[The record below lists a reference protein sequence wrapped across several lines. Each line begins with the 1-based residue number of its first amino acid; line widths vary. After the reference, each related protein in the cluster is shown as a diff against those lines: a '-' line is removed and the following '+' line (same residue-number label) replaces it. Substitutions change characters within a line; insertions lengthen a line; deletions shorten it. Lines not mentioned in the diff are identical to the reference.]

1 MKNVS
6 SEFMAALVS
15 ARDRGI
21 VPRRLVY
28 FYAKERDTGNPVE
41 LGVWTGDEDMVIS
54 VISGTTGSAE
64 ERAYYGA
71 LNLVVPDIPRVSDMT
86 IQSVTITVSQIASI
100 AQELARGYD
109 LRLAKVEIHDLLLD
123 TVSRLPVAPAEI
135 AFLGEVDAASIN
147 TPAAGE
153 EGDISITI
161 VSDAISMLAR
171 TNPQKTSYEGQKRRS
186 GDQWGRYKST
196 VAAWSVPWGQKK

>member
-1 MKNVS
+1 
-6 SEFMAALVS
+6 MAALVS
-15 ARDRGI
+15 ARDHGI

-41 LGVWTGDEDMVIS
+41 LGVWTGDEDMSIE
-54 VISGTTGSAE
+54 VISGTTGSVVS
-64 ERAYYGA
+64 RSYYGA
-71 LNLVVPDIPRVSDMT
+71 LNLVVPEIPRVSDMT
-86 IQSVTITVSQIASI
+86 IQSVTISMSQIADI
-100 AQELARGYD
+100 TQALVRGYD
-109 LRLAKVEIHDLLLD
+109 LRLGKVEIHDLLLD
-123 TVSRLPVAPAEI
+123 PASRLPVAPAEI
-135 AFLGEVDAASIN
+135 AFLGEIDAAPIN

-186 GDQWGRYKST
+186 NDQWGKYKST
-196 VAAWSVPWGQKK
+196 VAAWTVPWGQKS